1 MNIKKILGFAGFGLA
16 IAGGYF
22 WMINQIPLSL
32 AVWGLAIIIIIRL
45 NRLKKK
51 AKKKYDNKK
60 KI

>member
-1 MNIKKILGFAGFGLA
+1 
-16 IAGGYF
+16 
-22 WMINQIPLSL
+22 LSL

-51 AKKKYDNKK
+51 AKKYNNKR

>member
-1 MNIKKILGFAGFGLA
+1 MNTKKILGFAGFGLA

-51 AKKKYDNKK
+51 AKKYDNKRK
-60 KI
+60 T